1 MDIKKYK
8 FRTELHAHT
17 SPASPCGDFT
27 PDEVVAKYAALAY
40 DSIVITNHFYP
51 KMRFCDDKE
60 KCIAE
65 YLKDYNEAV
74 KAGEERG
81 INIILGCEIRFTEN
95 FNDYL
100 LFGITPDTLDMA
112 FDYIDEGLE
121 SFSKVFRGNDTVLV
135 QAHPFR
141 DRCVPAA
148 PELLDGVEVFNLHPG
163 QNSRVGV
170 TAKFAKEH
178 NLIAT
183 SGTDFHHEGHE
194 GMTALLTAEEMKT
207 SADIAR
213 VLKSGDYL
221 IEIGGTVVKC
231 K

>member
-1 MDIKKYK
+1 MDIKNYK

-27 PDEVVAKYAALAY
+27 PDEVVAKYAALSY
-40 DSIVITNHFYP
+40 NSIVITNHFYP
-51 KMRFCDDKE
+51 NIRFRDDKE

-65 YLKDYNEAV
+65 YLKDYDAAV
-74 KAGEERG
+74 KAGAERG
-81 INIILGCEIRFTEN
+81 INVILGCELRFCES

-100 LFGITPDTLDMA
+100 LFGITPESLDFA
-112 FDYIDEGLE
+112 FDYIDKGLE
-121 SFSKVFRGNDTVLV
+121 QFSKAFRSNDTVIV
-135 QAHPFR
+135 QAHPYR
-141 DRCVPAA
+141 DGCVPAP

-163 QNSRVGV
+163 HNSRVGV
-170 TAKFAKEH
+170 TAKFAKEY

-231 K
+231 L

>member
-27 PDEVVAKYAALAY
+27 PEEVVAKYAALSY
-40 DSIVITNHFYP
+40 DSVVITNHFCP
-51 KMRFCDDKE
+51 QMRFRDDKE

-65 YLKDYNEAV
+65 YLKDYDAAV
-74 KAGEERG
+74 KAGLERG
-81 INIILGCEIRFTEN
+81 VNVILGCELRFCEN
-95 FNDYL
+95 SNDYL
-100 LFGITPDTLDMA
+100 LFGITPESLGFA
-112 FDYIDEGLE
+112 FDYIDEGIE
-121 SFSKVFRGNDTVLV
+121 KFSKAFRSDDTVLV

-141 DRCVPAA
+141 DGCVPAL

-163 QNSRVGV
+163 HNSRVGV

-194 GMTALLTAEEMKT
+194 GMAALLTAEVMKN

-231 K
+231 I

>member
-1 MDIKKYK
+1 MDTKKYK

-17 SPASPCGDFT
+17 NPASPCGDFT
-27 PDEVVAKYAALAY
+27 PDEVVAKYAALSY

-51 KMRFCDDKE
+51 SIRFRDNKE

-74 KAGEERG
+74 KAGAELG
-81 INIILGCEIRFTEN
+81 INVILGCELRFCEN

-100 LFGITPDTLDMA
+100 LFGITPETLDMA

-121 SFSKVFRGNDTVLV
+121 RFSKAFRSNDTVLV

-141 DRCVPAA
+141 DGCVPAS

-163 QNSRVGV
+163 HNSRVGV

-207 SADIAR
+207 SVDIAR